1 MLRVNLKTTRPYMQ
15 RSENIGAAGSLVIA
29 GSYYSALILYFGAE
43 FTRVYA
49 CEFGSYV
56 GCDAVNRPRV

>member
-1 MLRVNLKTTRPYMQ
+1 MQ